1 MSLVVPNLVTLKDLC
16 VGYDTPLISGINLK
30 VGKGEVIA
38 VLGPSG
44 LGKTTL
50 LRTIAG
56 LVAPID
62 GEVEVNVPNRG
73 GLGYIPQRLGLV
85 RHSSVWT
92 NVSLGAKVTG
102 LKHHDRERR
111 VAEAIEKMGLQDKIT
126 EPVRRLSGGQQRRV
140 ATARTIA
147 QRPRLILADEFLGEL
162 DDENANQVLIAVL
175 ELVEQGSTL
184 IMVEHHEERAIE
196 IADRVWRITDGELV
210 EESV

>member
-1 MSLVVPNLVTLKDLC
+1 MTLMPLLQMTNLSIGHEKTLVSNV
-16 VGYDTPLISGINLK
+16 NLK
-30 VGKGEVIA
+30 VGRGEVIA

-56 LVAPID
+56 LVAPLE
-62 GEVEVNVPNRG
+62 GEVILNVNRRG

-92 NVSLGAKVTG
+92 NVGLGAMVSG
-102 LKHHDRERR
+102 LNRLQREEII
-111 VAEAIEKMGLQDKIT
+111 AESIKKMGLEDKIK

-140 ATARTIA
+140 ATARTLA
-147 QRPRLILADEFLGEL
+147 QNPPLILADEFLGEL
-162 DDENANQVLIAVL
+162 DDDNVELVMASVL
-175 ELVEQGSTL
+175 ELVKKGSTL

-196 IADRVWRITDGELV
+196 FADRIWRITDGKLV
-210 EESV
+210 EE

>member
-1 MSLVVPNLVTLKDLC
+1 MTLMPLLQMTNLSIGHEKTLVSN
-16 VGYDTPLISGINLK
+16 INLE
-30 VGKGEVIA
+30 VGRGEVIA

-56 LVAPID
+56 LVSPLE
-62 GEVEVNVPNRG
+62 GEVILNVNRRG

-92 NVSLGAKVTG
+92 NVGLGAMVSG
-102 LKHHDRERR
+102 LNRLQREEII
-111 VAEAIEKMGLQDKIT
+111 AESIKKMGLEDKIK

-140 ATARTIA
+140 ATARTLA
-147 QRPRLILADEFLGEL
+147 QNPPLILADEFLGEL
-162 DDENANQVLIAVL
+162 DDDNAELVMASVL
-175 ELVEQGSTL
+175 ELVKKGSTL

-196 IADRVWRITDGELV
+196 FADRIWRIVDGKLV
-210 EESV
+210 EE

>member
-1 MSLVVPNLVTLKDLC
+1 MKQLPLVQLTNLC
-16 VGYDTPLISGINLK
+16 IGYDKALVSNINLK
-30 VGKGEVIA
+30 VGRGEVIA

-56 LVAPID
+56 LVAPLEGQVD
-62 GEVEVNVPNRG
+62 LNVNRRG

-92 NVSLGAKVTG
+92 NVGLGAKVSRLNRTQRDEIIVQSI
-102 LKHHDRERR
+102 K
-111 VAEAIEKMGLQDKIT
+111 KMGLEDKIT

-140 ATARTIA
+140 ATARTLA
-147 QRPRLILADEFLGEL
+147 QNPPLILADEFLGEL
-162 DDENANQVLIAVL
+162 DDENVELVMAAVL
-175 ELVEQGSTL
+175 DLVKKGSTL

-196 IADRVWRITDGELV
+196 VADRIWRIIDNRLE
-210 EESV
+210 EESP

>member
-1 MSLVVPNLVTLKDLC
+1 MTMMPLLQMTNLSI
-16 VGYDTPLISGINLK
+16 GYDKTLVSNVNLE
-30 VGKGEVIA
+30 VGRGEVIA

-56 LVAPID
+56 LVTPLE
-62 GEVEVNVPNRG
+62 GEVILNVTRRG

-92 NVSLGAKVTG
+92 NVGLGAMVSG
-102 LKHHDRERR
+102 LNRLQREEII
-111 VAEAIEKMGLQDKIT
+111 AESIIKMGLEDKIK

-140 ATARTIA
+140 ATARTLA
-147 QRPRLILADEFLGEL
+147 QSPPLILADEFLGEL
-162 DDENANQVLIAVL
+162 DDDNVELVMASVL
-175 ELVEQGSTL
+175 ELVKKGSTL

-196 IADRVWRITDGELV
+196 FADRIWRIVDGKLV
-210 EESV
+210 EE

>member
-1 MSLVVPNLVTLKDLC
+1 MTMMPLLQMTNLSI
-16 VGYDTPLISGINLK
+16 GYDKTLVSNVNLE
-30 VGKGEVIA
+30 VGRGEVIA

-56 LVAPID
+56 LVTPLE
-62 GEVEVNVPNRG
+62 GEVILNVNRRG

-92 NVSLGAKVTG
+92 NVGLGAMVSG
-102 LKHHDRERR
+102 LNRLQREEII
-111 VAEAIEKMGLQDKIT
+111 AESIIKMGLEDKIK

-140 ATARTIA
+140 ATARTLA
-147 QRPRLILADEFLGEL
+147 QSPPLILADEFLGEL
-162 DDENANQVLIAVL
+162 DDDNVELVMASVL
-175 ELVEQGSTL
+175 ELVKKGSTL

-196 IADRVWRITDGELV
+196 FADRIWRIVDGKLV
-210 EESV
+210 EE